1 MEFYFIFFF
10 SNFILFIADTFD
22 LIVHINEKK
31 KLKSRIWNVD
41 GKWRNMQWAA
51 GKPINLRDNREGR
64 IANG

>member
-1 MEFYFIFFF
+1 MEFYFIFF

-22 LIVHINEKK
+22 LIVHINEKKK

-51 GKPINLRDNREGR
+51 GKPIN
-64 IANG
+64 